1 MTTEIIHSFE
11 GFGPIVIFHARGY
24 GNAIRCHCAKK
35 RAPNS
40 NPFMLLRQ
48 GELVSYFF
56 LEMQNISFL
65 AYFFPLKSE
74 ISCVT

>member
-24 GNAIRCHCAKK
+24 GNAIRCQGAKK
-35 RAPNS
+35 GRQIQT
-40 NPFMLLRQ
+40 PFMLLRQ

-56 LEMQNISFL
+56 
-65 AYFFPLKSE
+65 
-74 ISCVT
+74 